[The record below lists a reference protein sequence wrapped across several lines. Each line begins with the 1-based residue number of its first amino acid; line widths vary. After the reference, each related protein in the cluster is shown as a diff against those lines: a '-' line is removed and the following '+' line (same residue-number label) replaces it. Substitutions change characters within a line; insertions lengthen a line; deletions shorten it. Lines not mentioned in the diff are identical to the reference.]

1 MVQEKR
7 KKKEKK
13 EWNLIFGVSYVTCA
27 RANLRYTT
35 IPMHIPSESFISIP
49 SKALQCIEQRA
60 NTCIPIPIHCLSQI
74 GDNAHCYGLKGV
86 VSLFSQLVGPTS
98 CGFYQFVRG
107 RKHTPTF
114 PSIYIICNSVILWW
128 DYLVEIKKKFIKIVK
143 KIS

>member
-74 GDNAHCYGLKGV
+74 GDNTHCYGLKGV

-98 CGFYQFVRG
+98 CGSYQFVRG
-107 RKHTPTF
+107 RKHTPIERF
-114 PSIYIICNSVILWW
+114 QAFISYVIRSFCDEII
-128 DYLVEIKKKFIKIVK
+128 
-143 KIS
+143 